1 MFYIPVIFQILIAV
15 KVDLKVQSHQ
25 LNVGTHE
32 LTLRRGAV
40 PFRQSACVWIQL
52 PHNQEDEDS
61 RTVSLL
67 RPTNKIQVQPLRQS

>member
-15 KVDLKVQSHQ
+15 KVDLKVLSHQ

-32 LTLRRGAV
+32 LTLR
-40 PFRQSACVWIQL
+40 QNACVWIQL
-52 PHNQEDEDS
+52 PHNQEEEDS

-67 RPTNKIQVQPLRQS
+67 SPTNKIQVQPLRQS